1 MYYVSHIWCN
11 WCRRRMFQEKHSKW
25 KRVDKRKIFSL
36 QESTLISISANNGIR
51 FFQVREGKLVSIHFD
66 EKRRGQT
73 KPETRYEQEIKHLLE
88 RLLFCLKTIW
98 QTRILTFASNFW
110 TRDICL
116 LQDKHRESKAIHH
129 LVYATVKQDCNVKHL
144 I

>member
-1 MYYVSHIWCN
+1 MFPAGFSVSLVSRQNLSFIHLNRSSNKRRGGMYYVSHIWCN

-25 KRVDKRKIFSL
+25 KRVDKCKIFSL

-88 RLLFCLKTIW
+88 RLLFCLKTI
-98 QTRILTFASNFW
+98 
-110 TRDICL
+110 
-116 LQDKHRESKAIHH
+116 
-129 LVYATVKQDCNVKHL
+129 
-144 I
+144 